1 MGSARKPGLARSEL
15 AKEAAKKSPDL
26 DKNKEANVE
35 KDLVNILEDLTISP
49 KPQKESVLETKLT
62 PSVPVV
68 ILDLVAYYEMLS
80 RIPSSAHPSVR
91 DFISSTFLE
100 YVQVDHCST
109 KRIAQYMQLLFK
121 ADVGERLDDISS
133 RAEMSFSSFL
143 APPVSHCLKVR
154 V

>member
-1 MGSARKPGLARSEL
+1 MGRARKPGLARSDL
-15 AKEAAKKSPDL
+15 AKEAEKVAAKKSTVL
-26 DKNKEANVE
+26 HKKKEAVVE
-35 KDLVNILEDLTISP
+35 MDLVNILEDLTISP
-49 KPQKESVLETKLT
+49 QLVSVPDI
-62 PSVPVV
+62 PSVPVA
-68 ILDLVAYYEMLS
+68 ILDLVAYNEMLS

-100 YVQVDHCST
+100 FVQVDHCST
-109 KRIAQYMQLLFK
+109 RKLAQYLPLPSK
-121 ADVGERLDDISS
+121 ADVGERLNDISS

>member
-1 MGSARKPGLARSEL
+1 MGRARKPGLARSDL
-15 AKEAAKKSPDL
+15 AKEAEKVAAKKSTVPDE
-26 DKNKEANVE
+26 KKEAVVE
-35 KDLVNILEDLTISP
+35 KDLVDILEDLTISP
-49 KPQKESVLETKLT
+49 QLVSVPEI
-62 PSVPVV
+62 PSVPVA
-68 ILDLVAYYEMLS
+68 ILDLVAYNEMLS

-100 YVQVDHCST
+100 FVQVDHCST
-109 KRIAQYMQLLFK
+109 RKLAQYLPLLSK

>member
-1 MGSARKPGLARSEL
+1 MGRARKPGLARSEL
-15 AKEAAKKSPDL
+15 AKEAAKKSPVL
-26 DKNKEANVE
+26 DKNKETNVE

-91 DFISSTFLE
+91 DFISSTFAKLSPSSSSSSIGAE
-100 YVQVDHCST
+100 L
-109 KRIAQYMQLLFK
+109 ALFS
-121 ADVGERLDDISS
+121 ANPTTPTRHIGS
-133 RAEMSFSSFL
+133 ATTNT
-143 APPVSHCLKVR
+143 
-154 V
+154 

>member
-1 MGSARKPGLARSEL
+1 MGRARKPGLARSDL
-15 AKEAAKKSPDL
+15 AKEAEKVAAKKSTVSNV
-26 DKNKEANVE
+26 KKEAVVE
-35 KDLVNILEDLTISP
+35 KDLVDILEDLTISP
-49 KPQKESVLETKLT
+49 QIVSVPEI
-62 PSVPVV
+62 PSVPVA

-109 KRIAQYMQLLFK
+109 RKLAQYLPLLSK